1 MEIMCVGGCQS
12 TLLEEQQSVMQ
23 RCAEERR
30 KLTTEWTHFHA
41 QDKLRRE
48 KEMDREGHI
57 ISIAQ
62 VHTHT
67 HTLPLCLYEH
77 EQSSKNLF

>member
-1 MEIMCVGGCQS
+1 MCVCQS
-12 TLLEEQQSVMQ
+12 ALLEEQQSVMQ

-41 QDKLRRE
+41 QDKLRKER
-48 KEMDREGHI
+48 EMDREGHI

-62 VHTHT
+62 VHT
-67 HTLPLCLYEH
+67 LPLCLYEH
-77 EQSSKNLF
+77 EQSSKD